1 MFSRR
6 KGNLIDSLR
15 TVLPLVLGMGAQAV
29 NEFVD
34 RAFLAQ
40 YSDSAI
46 QASLPGGMLSWLFIC
61 LLVMTVGYTGTFVAQ
76 FYGAG
81 SKKDAASAYGQG
93 LWLAVASIPLILSSI
108 PLGNWILE
116 FCGHA
121 PEVLYEEKIYYDI
134 LQFGG
139 VFCVFGGVLSSY
151 FTGLGRTRL
160 VGAVTVV
167 GSAANILLD
176 WMFIFGHGGC
186 GRWGIAGAGW
196 ATVLAAIVPCLI
208 LGSMTLFD
216 KALVGRR
223 YLLALRPRPVL
234 MKRIVRYGLPSGIHH
249 FLDAGTFTIFV
260 MVTGK
265 LDALSFAVSNICFT
279 INSLS
284 FAAMIGLSQ
293 GASVLVGQYQG
304 AHDSSSS
311 VRATHSCL
319 LLGAVYVGLF
329 ACALLCFPH
338 EILDLFRSDN
348 TQFDSGAFYSLGRTL
363 LLLLLSWSLFDVT
376 SLVVGGA
383 LQGAGDTRFVMLA
396 RLASSMGFWMPAVF
410 LILWL
415 KPSIVMLWGTL
426 PFYCGICAMACL
438 VRFIRGRWKNICLVD
453 DLVGCES

>member
-15 TVLPLVLGMGAQAV
+15 TVSPLVLGMGAQAV

-76 FYGAG
+76 FFGAG

-93 LWLAVASIPLILSSI
+93 LWLALASLPLILATI
-108 PLGNWILE
+108 PLGNWILDL
-116 FCGHA
+116 CGHA
-121 PEVLYEEKIYYDI
+121 PGVLRDEKTYYDI
-134 LQFGG
+134 LQLGG
-139 VFCVFGGVLSSY
+139 MFCVFGAVMSSY
-151 FTGLGRTRL
+151 YTGLGRTRL
-160 VGAVTVV
+160 VGMVTVV
-167 GSAANILLD
+167 GSATNILLD
-176 WMFIFGHGGC
+176 WMFVFGHWGC

-196 ATVLAAIVPCLI
+196 ATVLAAIVPCLVF
-208 LGSMTLFD
+208 GGMTLFD
-216 KALVGRR
+216 PVLAGRR
-223 YLLALRPRPVL
+223 YWVALRPRPVL
-234 MKRIVRYGLPSGIHH
+234 MKRIVRYGLPSGVHH
-249 FLDAGTFTIFV
+249 FLDAGTFTVFV

-304 AHDSSSS
+304 AHDSASA
-311 VRATHSCL
+311 VRATRSCVF
-319 LLGAVYVGLF
+319 LGTAYVGLF
-329 ACALLCFPH
+329 AVTLLCLPH
-338 EILDLFRSDN
+338 AILNLFRSDT
-348 TQFDSGAFYSLGRTL
+348 TQFNPVEFYALGKNL
-363 LLLLLSWSLFDVT
+363 MMLLLSWSLFDVM

-396 RLASSMGFWMPAVF
+396 RLVSSMGFWMPAVF

-415 KPSIVMLWGTL
+415 KPSIICLWSTL
-426 PFYCGICAMACL
+426 PFYCGICAAACL
-438 VRFIRGRWKNICLVD
+438 VRFARGRWKSFRLVD
-453 DLVGCES
+453 DLVGGEA